1 MSSRRDQAD
10 LRTAASVDV
19 LLAALRAS
27 GRAHALSAERVREMI
42 VRLLDVA
49 GLDYDQRVDVL
60 GGALVTEAV
69 RPFWEA
75 GHAPADAHRS
85 LRRRDAELADIV
97 EALSPVLLARVES
110 RAEALRALAE
120 VETLFGP
127 RAKDEAPAAQ
137 QRFEFE

>member
-1 MSSRRDQAD
+1 MNSRRDQAD

-27 GRAHALSAERVREMI
+27 GRAHSLSAERVREMI

-60 GGALVTEAV
+60 GGALVTESV

-85 LRRRDAELADIV
+85 LRKRDPELADIV

-110 RAEALRALAE
+110 RVEAQRALAE

-127 RAKDEAPAAQ
+127 RDAAPSAQ